1 MKFGII
7 VFPGSNGDN
16 DCRVGIEAAGF
27 DAGFIWHRDTSVA
40 GYDCLVLPGGFSYG
54 DYLRPGAI
62 ARFSPIMDSVA
73 RFSADGKPVLGIDN
87 GFQILLE
94 AGMLP
99 GAMRRNVGTR
109 FVCDWTNVR
118 VESERTPFTLLCAR
132 GDVLA
137 LPVAHGSGNYFAD
150 PDTLARLKK
159 GRQVVFRYCNELG
172 EAASRANPNGSLENI
187 AGICNETGNVVGI
200 MPHPERACEAILGG
214 TDGRRIFESAAEWV
228 RGGVKVG
235 QGAQER

>member
-7 VFPGSNGDN
+7 VFPGSNCDK
-16 DCRVGIEAAGF
+16 DCRTGIEAAGF
-27 DAGFIWHRDTSVA
+27 DTGFIWHRDTSVA

-73 RFSADGKPVLGIDN
+73 RFASDGKPVLGIGN

-94 AGMLP
+94 AGLLP
-99 GAMRRNVGTR
+99 GAMRRNAGTR
-109 FVCDWTNVR
+109 FICDWINVR
-118 VESERTPFTLLCAR
+118 VESEGTPFTSLYAE
-132 GDVLA
+132 GDVLT
-137 LPVAHGSGNYFAD
+137 LPVAHGSGNYFAH
-150 PDTLARLKK
+150 PDVLAQLNT
-159 GRQVVFRYCNELG
+159 GGQVVLRYCNELG

-187 AGICNETGNVVGI
+187 AGICNETGHVVGI

-228 RGGVKVG
+228 RGGVRVG
-235 QGAQER
+235 QGA